1 MKSVIL
7 ASTIFIIIVV
17 LMCTSYIFMNTVTE
31 DMSAILEQNE
41 KFVAKNDWKQA
52 KNEMDKLHN
61 LWEEKHALLSV
72 IATHAMID
80 EIDYAIS
87 RLSTS
92 VSLQEPNDFSK
103 ENKVL
108 KMRIDDL
115 KGHQKINIS
124 NLF

>member
-17 LMCTSYIFMNTVTE
+17 LMCTSYIFMNKTTA

-52 KNEMDKLHN
+52 KNEMDKLHT
-61 LWEEKHALLSV
+61 LWEEKHTILSV
-72 IATHAMID
+72 IATHSMID

-92 VSLQEPNDFSK
+92 VSLHETNDFRK
-103 ENKVL
+103 EIKIL
-108 KMRIDDL
+108 KMRIEDL
-115 KGHQKINIS
+115 KGHQKISVS

>member
-61 LWEEKHALLSV
+61 LWEEKHTLLSV

>member
-61 LWEEKHALLSV
+61 LWEEKHTLLSV
-72 IATHAMID
+72 IATHTMID

-115 KGHQKINIS
+115 KGHQKISIS